1 MFILNI
7 MDEWGSATESYSFD
21 TLEEALIEIK
31 EQVKGRTSIS
41 NIQLVQKIELDFTI
55 DVEVKVK

>member
-7 MDEWGSATESYSFD
+7 MDEWNSITDSYSFD
-21 TLEEALIEIK
+21 TLEQALIGVK
-31 EQVKGRTSIS
+31 EQVKEGALIS
-41 NIQLVQKIELDFTI
+41 YIQLMQEIELDFTV

>member
-7 MDEWGSATESYSFD
+7 MDEWDSITDSYSFD
-21 TLEEALIEIK
+21 TLEQALIGVK
-31 EQVKGRTSIS
+31 EQVKEGALIS
-41 NIQLVQKIELDFTI
+41 YIQLMQEIELDFTV